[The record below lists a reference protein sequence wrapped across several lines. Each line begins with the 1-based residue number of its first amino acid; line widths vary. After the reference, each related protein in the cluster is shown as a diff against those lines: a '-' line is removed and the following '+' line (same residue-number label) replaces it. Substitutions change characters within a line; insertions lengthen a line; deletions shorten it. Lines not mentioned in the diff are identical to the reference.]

1 MRRGIQAAHAAEQ
14 PDIRVLTFMESKS
27 ISKFPMPETKASV
40 TALKAL
46 DPLSSLSDARLQ
58 ELADLCYVESVSRNL
73 DPFQLRAIAGQ
84 SVYLLRGELALAY
97 EQGRSEVVVG
107 GSVDA
112 RYPLGKR
119 RIFISAKAV
128 TEVQLVRI
136 DDDLLDIMLTWDQMA
151 PQEPTGAQ
159 PPSATQ
165 PPAGADWGV
174 MSGLFGINSLRF
186 GAFSQLPPAHI
197 DELLRRFEHIEAK
210 KGEVVVR
217 EGAEGDYY
225 YLVESGRCQVERTV
239 GGVSMMLAELKSGDT
254 FGEEALVS
262 EAKRNATVTMKTD
275 GSLLRLSKQDFNVL
289 LRAPLLRGVNME
301 QAKQKV
307 LGGAEWIDVRYPSE
321 YQYDKLPGAV
331 NIPLS
336 EIRNAFGA
344 LDIGK
349 EYVIYCQSGR
359 RSSAAAFL
367 LAQRGYNVYLLEGG
381 LWGGDR
387 LP

>member
-1 MRRGIQAAHAAEQ
+1 MTG
-14 PDIRVLTFMESKS
+14 
-27 ISKFPMPETKASV
+27 TKASV
-40 TALKAL
+40 EALKHL
-46 DPLSSLSDARLQ
+46 DPLSSLSDMRLQ
-58 ELADLCYVESVSRNL
+58 ELADLCFIDSVSRNL
-73 DPFQLRAIAGQ
+73 DPFRLRSIAGQ
-84 SVYLLRGELALAY
+84 SVYLVRGELALAY
-97 EQGRSEVVVG
+97 GQGMPEVIVG
-107 GSVDA
+107 GSADA

-119 RIFISAKAV
+119 RVFISAKAV
-128 TEVQLVRI
+128 TDVQLIRV
-136 DDDLLDIMLTWDQMA
+136 DDDLLDVMLTWDQLAA
-151 PQEPTGAQ
+151 PEQVGAQ
-159 PPSATQ
+159 QPSAER
-165 PPAGADWGV
+165 PSGGANWGV
-174 MSGLFGINSLRF
+174 MSGLFSINNLRF

-197 DELLRRFEHIEAK
+197 DELLRRFERIEAK
-210 KGEVVVR
+210 KGEVIIR
-217 EGAEGDYY
+217 EGAEGNYY

-239 GGVSMMLAELKSGDT
+239 GGVNMMLAELKSGDT

-275 GSLLRLSKQDFNVL
+275 GALLRLSKQDFNAL
-289 LRAPLLRGVNME
+289 LREPLLRGINME
-301 QAKQKV
+301 QAKQKT
-307 LGGAEWIDVRYPSE
+307 LGGAEWIDVRYMSE

-344 LDIGK
+344 LDINK